1 MIRIRTILALALAL
15 GLAACAQKQAAPPS
29 PAATVPLPPPPPR
42 GEPDR
47 FTNLSAASLRAELGN
62 PAFVRKD
69 GATEMWRYDSKSCH
83 AYFFFYGAGAE
94 QEVQHV
100 ETLPQGKSVAA
111 DPACLDALKKTPQ
124 GSLYPR

>member
-1 MIRIRTILALALAL
+1 MIRIRTLLAL
-15 GLAACAQKQAAPPS
+15 GLALGLTACAQKQAASPP

-47 FTNLSAASLRAELGN
+47 FTNLSAASLRAELGA

-69 GATEMWRYDSKSCH
+69 GATEMWRYDSKNCH

-94 QEVQHV
+94 QAVQHV
-100 ETLPQGKSVAA
+100 ETLPQGKSAAA
-111 DPACLDALKKTPQ
+111 DPACLEALKKTPQ
-124 GSLYPR
+124 GALYPR

>member
-1 MIRIRTILALALAL
+1 MTRTRTIFTLTLAL
-15 GLAACAQKQAAPPS
+15 GLAACAQKQAPPP

-47 FTNLSAASLRAELGN
+47 FTNLSAASLRAELGA

-83 AYFFFYGAGAE
+83 AYFFFYGAGAD
-94 QEVQHV
+94 QAVSHV
-100 ETLPQGKSVAA
+100 ETLPQGKNDAA
-111 DPACLDALKKTPQ
+111 DPACLDVLKKTPQ
-124 GSLYPR
+124 GALFPR